1 MNKMYS
7 TWLTFSALATGIIGL
22 IFILVSIFD
31 AGATNSVLIIGL
43 LFVALGNV
51 FNVIRMQQNKKNQE

>member
-7 TWLTFSALATGIIGL
+7 TWLTVSVLATGIIGL

-51 FNVIRMQQNKKNQE
+51 FNIIRMQQNKKNQE